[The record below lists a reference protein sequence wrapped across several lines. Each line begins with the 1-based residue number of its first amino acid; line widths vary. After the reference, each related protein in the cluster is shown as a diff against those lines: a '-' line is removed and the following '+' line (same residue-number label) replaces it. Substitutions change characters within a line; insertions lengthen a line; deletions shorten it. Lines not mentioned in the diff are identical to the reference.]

1 MRTSLN
7 NIKLAED
14 YLNKQLPTGDKL
26 LFEARMLL
34 DHDMLTNVK
43 AQRHAVE
50 LVKQY
55 SREQLR
61 TEIEAVHQTLFNNK
75 QHRTF
80 AQRVLSFFR

>member
-14 YLNKQLPTGDKL
+14 YLNKQLTTGDKL

-43 AQRHAVE
+43 AQRSAVE

-61 TEIEAVHQTLFNNK
+61 TEIEAVHQTLFTNK

-80 AQRVLSFFR
+80 AQRVLSIFR